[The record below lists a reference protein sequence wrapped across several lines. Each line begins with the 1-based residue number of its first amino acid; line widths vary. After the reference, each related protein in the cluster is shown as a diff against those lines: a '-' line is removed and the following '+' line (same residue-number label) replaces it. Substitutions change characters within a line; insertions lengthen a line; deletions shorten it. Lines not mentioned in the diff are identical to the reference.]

1 VSLFFFSFSR
11 NFWLSAILLLPVGF
25 SMMLQMA
32 SSNTLIQTMVPDVLR
47 GRVMAL
53 YSMMFM
59 GMAPIGALLG
69 GAMADR
75 VGAPI
80 TVAVGAV
87 ASIIGATL
95 FGLNLPKIRTE
106 ARQLII
112 AQSVAGG
119 EPSEETSSASV
130 LAAKQ

>member
-1 VSLFFFSFSR
+1 VSLLAFAFSKV
-11 NFWLSAILLLPVGF
+11 FWLSAILLLPVGF

-32 SSNTLIQTMVPDVLR
+32 SSNTLIQTMVPDELR

-59 GMAPIGALLG
+59 GMAPFGALFG

-75 VGAPI
+75 FGAPV
-80 TVAVGAV
+80 TVAVGAL
-87 ASIIGATL
+87 ASIGGAAL
-95 FGLNLPKIRTE
+95 FGMNLPKIRTE

-112 AQSVAGG
+112 AQAVAGG
-119 EPSEETSSASV
+119 EPSEEMTARIV
-130 LAAKQ
+130 RD